1 MRNTLFIFMATV
13 LLLSC
18 SGGKQEEQHV
28 DDFISGVYYE
38 ILEEMHRGGDAAK
51 LLERA
56 DSCLGVLRSDTS
68 AFFIGLQG
76 VKGHLHQM
84 QKDTVGA
91 RADFENA
98 LAAID
103 SRLALVE
110 RVSLDDALNRAYMLC
125 MLDRK
130 EEALRYIDSLKFTAN
145 ELLMLGGQLS
155 PHDVIEMFG
164 AEPAEPD
171 TAQVEL

>member
-1 MRNTLFIFMATV
+1 MRNLLFVFMATV
-13 LLLSC
+13 LLFSC
-18 SGGKQEEQHV
+18 SGGKQGEQHV

-38 ILEEMHRGGDAAK
+38 ILDEMHRGGDAAK

-56 DSCLGVLRSDTS
+56 DSCLGVLHSDTS
-68 AFFIGLQG
+68 DYYIGLQG
-76 VKGHLHQM
+76 VKGYLHRLQN
-84 QKDTVGA
+84 DTVGA
-91 RADFENA
+91 RADFEAA

-103 SRLALVE
+103 RRLATVE
-110 RVSLDDALNRAYMLC
+110 RVSLDDALNRAYTLC

-164 AEPAEPD
+164 AEPAVLD